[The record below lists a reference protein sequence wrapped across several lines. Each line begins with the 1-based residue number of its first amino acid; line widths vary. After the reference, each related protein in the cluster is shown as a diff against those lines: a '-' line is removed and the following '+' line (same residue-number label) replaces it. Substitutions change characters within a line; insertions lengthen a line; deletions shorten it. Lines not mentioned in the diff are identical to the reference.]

1 MPTHQC
7 LCSNVHLIVDAT
19 SMPFLWEGLRV
30 LVARGLSI
38 HTVLPWIQPQS
49 SCAGTRVYFNQR
61 WPTIL
66 AMVRENT
73 YDHAFTQS
81 NKEKFSNLTSVSGHM
96 ATSIHRA
103 WVGFSPLTEHRFQF
117 FFCILTSS
125 TLPNSHIHSYK
136 QPKTRWAGKKD
147 GWHRLKHTCLHKGS
161 RRQVHAYTTTYIL
174 S

>member
-1 MPTHQC
+1 MLMQQC
-7 LCSNVHLIVDAT
+7 TSYRRCYIDAL
-19 SMPFLWEGLRV
+19 PLGRNEGLGHER
-30 LVARGLSI
+30 AKYTHT

-103 WVGFSPLTEHRFQF
+103 WVGFSPLTKHRFQF
-117 FFCILTSS
+117 FFSSSPHQHYQILIYTRI
-125 TLPNSHIHSYK
+125 NSQK
-136 QPKTRWAGKKD
+136 LVGPERKTVD
-147 GWHRLKHTCLHKGS
+147 I
-161 RRQVHAYTTTYIL
+161 V
-174 S
+174 

>member
-19 SMPFLWEGLRV
+19 SMPIHWEGMRV
-30 LVARGLSI
+30 LVTRGLSI
-38 HTVLPWIQPQS
+38 HTHTVLPWIQPQS

-103 WVGFSPLTEHRFQF
+103 WVGFSPLTKHRFQF
-117 FFCILTSS
+117 FFSSSPHQHYQILIYTRI
-125 TLPNSHIHSYK
+125 NSQK
-136 QPKTRWAGKKD
+136 LVGPERKTVD
-147 GWHRLKHTCLHKGS
+147 I
-161 RRQVHAYTTTYIL
+161 V
-174 S
+174 